1 VSSQLDYKYGDAY
14 NGIDGSPKDAF
25 GNKAQ
30 GRASMGDKLSYGGS
44 AHAAEAEAG
53 RLRGERDGWD
63 NAYAGVQGIDYSQAD
78 AARGQAQQARGEQMY
93 GQGMALAMEQG
104 GGPSAATAQYAMNT
118 DAAMQAQASQ
128 GGLGAQRSGVQ
139 QAGAAM
145 GALGGA
151 RAAETGA
158 GRQAYIGGA
167 GDMRGGDLGQASMD
181 WGQQQAQSKDFYQKR
196 GLTDEMSQ
204 FYNEQ
209 EYGARAAQLNAQVNA
224 REINRVRYGQRQQAE
239 DDRDTVGRDVTT
251 GVVAGLGTVAGAVGG
266 FFTGGPPGAVA
277 GGVQGLTGALAAAA
291 TKRK

>member
-1 VSSQLDYKYGDAY
+1 MSSQLDYKYGDAY

-25 GNKAQ
+25 GNKAP

-44 AHAAEAEAG
+44 AQAAETEAN
-53 RLRGERDGWD
+53 RLQGNRDGWD
-63 NAYAGVQGIDYSQAD
+63 NAYAGVQGIDYAQAD
-78 AARGQAQQARGEQMY
+78 AARGQAQQARGEQEY
-93 GQGMALAMEQG
+93 GQAAALAMEQG
-104 GGPSAATAQYAMNT
+104 GGPSAATAQYAMNA
-118 DAAMQAQASQ
+118 DAAMKAQASQ
-128 GGLGAQRSGVQ
+128 GGLGAQRAGVQ
-139 QAGAAM
+139 QAGTAM

-167 GDMRGGDLGQASMD
+167 GDMRGGDLGQARMD

-224 REINRVRYGQRQQAE
+224 REINRVRYGQRQKAE
-239 DDRDTVGRDVTT
+239 DDRDTVGRDITN
-251 GVVAGLGTVAGAVGG
+251 GVVTGLGTIAGAVGG
-266 FFTGGPPGAVA
+266 FFTGGPAGAVA
-277 GGVQGLTGALAAAA
+277 GGVGGGVSAYSAS
-291 TKRK
+291 KGK